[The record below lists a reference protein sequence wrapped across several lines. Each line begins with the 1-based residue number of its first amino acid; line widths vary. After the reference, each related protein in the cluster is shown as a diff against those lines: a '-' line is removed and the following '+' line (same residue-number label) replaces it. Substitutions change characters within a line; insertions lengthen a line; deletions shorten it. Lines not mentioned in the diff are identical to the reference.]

1 MPALTDFTTYD
12 DIRAVLGIAP
22 EELEDE
28 TLALPRYLKELQFLI
43 GDIEP
48 TLEATYT
55 TLVGQT
61 TRTPQEQKVVDVL
74 QVFSAYAVAKNLLTS
89 LPLFSPQRVQD
100 GRAEQQRFNDPFQ
113 DLRDGVDSSYL
124 SMLARLKTA
133 IEAIG
138 LSPAG
143 TVTRSYFSTS
153 TIATDP
159 VTA

>member
-1 MPALTDFTTYD
+1 MPALIDFTTYD

-22 EELEDE
+22 EELEDT
-28 TLALPRYLKELQFLI
+28 TLALPIYVRELQFLL

-48 TLEATYT
+48 TLESTY
-55 TLVGQT
+55 LGLAAQP
-61 TRTPQEQKVVDVL
+61 TRTTQEQKVVDVL

-89 LPLFSPQRVQD
+89 LPLFSPQRIQD

-124 SMLARLKTA
+124 SMLARLKLA

-138 LSPAG
+138 LSPAAAP
-143 TVTRSYFSTS
+143 TRSYLATS

>member
-1 MPALTDFTTYD
+1 MALIDFTSYA
-12 DIRAVLGIAP
+12 DIRAILGVAP
-22 EELEDE
+22 EELEDT
-28 TLALPRYLKELQFLI
+28 TLALPIYVRELQFLL

-48 TLEATYT
+48 TLETTY
-55 TLVGQT
+55 LGLAAQP
-61 TRTPQEQKVVDVL
+61 TRTTQEQKVVDVL

-89 LPLFSPQRVQD
+89 LPLFSPRRIQD
-100 GRAEQQRFNDPFQ
+100 GRAEMERHSDPFQ

-138 LSPAG
+138 LSPTG